1 MHSPF
6 RYEAGFTSIS
16 ELNMLQSKHLW
27 NAFFLLIAAAVLS
40 GCAVLNAEGPYG
52 INAEDDGATKRFHK
66 ADLPTH
72 EIVQYYIGKLPDRG
86 YVDTYGGDEH
96 PRPWYTAA
104 EALGEI
110 GKPAVPA
117 LIKRL
122 DTPDPYELKL
132 VLYALMLASQDQNLR
147 AETNDDY
154 LRLNT
159 VLTQNTNK
167 ENRERA
173 LDWWQRFRHL
183 WQ

>member
-1 MHSPF
+1 M
-6 RYEAGFTSIS
+6 I
-16 ELNMLQSKHLW
+16 QSKLLR
-27 NAFFLLIAAAVLS
+27 NAFFFLIAAAVLS
-40 GCAVLNAEGPYG
+40 GCAALSATGPSG
-52 INAEDDGATKRFHK
+52 LK
-66 ADLPTH
+66 ADSDGPVKHLNEVERPTH
-72 EIVQYYIGKLPDRG
+72 NAIQYYIGKLPDRD
-86 YVDTYGGDEH
+86 YVETYGDAEN

-117 LIKRL
+117 LINRL

-147 AETNDDY
+147 AQTNGDY
-154 LRLNT
+154 LHLDT
-159 VLTQNTNK
+159 VLTQTSNT

-173 LDWWQRFRHL
+173 LDWWQRYRHL